1 MAEVTRVQWEEFVKR
16 LPDVHVLQQGA
27 WGDLKAGFGWAV
39 TWVVSGETGAQIL
52 FRKLPLG
59 FSIGY
64 IPKGPLGRDA
74 RVDFWQEVD
83 RACRKRR
90 CIFLKVE
97 PDGWENGNLPGLAKS
112 HGFIPSS
119 PIQPR
124 RTVEIDLNGGE
135 DLWLERMKQKTRYN
149 IRLAQKKDVKISETT
164 DINAFHELMQ
174 VTGKRDG
181 FGVHS
186 LSYYRNAYQL
196 FHDRGDCAI
205 LQAYFEDRPL
215 AALMV
220 FRSGSRAWYFYGAS
234 NDEERNR
241 MPTYL
246 LQWEAMRW
254 AAARGCRTYDLWGIP
269 DEEENVLEAD
279 FSSRSDGLWGVYRFK
294 RGFGGEIKRSAGA
307 WDRVYMPVYYKAYQW
322 YARRMGRE
330 V

>member
-1 MAEVTRVQWEEFVKR
+1 MAEVNRVQWDEFVKGF
-16 LPDVHVLQQGA
+16 PDVHVLQQRA
-27 WGDLKAGFGWAV
+27 WGELKDVFGWAV
-39 TWVVSGETGAQIL
+39 TWVVSGGTGAQIL

-64 IPKGPLGRDA
+64 IPKGPLGD
-74 RVDFWQEVD
+74 VGMDFWLEIDQV
-83 RACRKRR
+83 CRKRR

-97 PDGWENGNLPGLAKS
+97 PDAWENGNPT
-112 HGFIPSS
+112 GFGQGNGFFPSS

-135 DLWLERMKQKTRYN
+135 EQWLERMKQKTRYN
-149 IRLAQKKDVKISETT
+149 IRLAQKKDIKVSETS
-164 DINAFHELMQ
+164 DINAFYELMQ

-186 LSYYRNAYQL
+186 LNYYRSAYEL
-196 FHDRGDCAI
+196 FRDQGNCAI
-205 LQAYFEDRPL
+205 LLASYEDRPL

-254 AAARGCRTYDLWGIP
+254 AAVHGCNTYDLWGIP

-294 RGFGGEIKRSAGA
+294 RGFGGEVKRSVGA
-307 WDRVYMPVYYKAYQW
+307 WDRVYMPFLYKAYEW
-322 YARRMGRE
+322 YARRIGRE